1 MLDKKSFLL
10 MVLLLSQVSQAQ
22 QNMPS
27 DIKVERKLV
36 QTVMSEDEVKFLLQK
51 RILVLLQDGTLS
63 INKEAIKTTKENGYK
78 SGTATDSVICLH
90 GE

>member
-10 MVLLLSQVSQAQ
+10 MVLLLSQVSMAQ
-22 QNMPS
+22 QNLPS
-27 DIKVERKLV
+27 NVKVERKLV
-36 QTVMSEDEVKFLLQK
+36 QTVMSEDEIRYLLER
-51 RILVLLQDGTLS
+51 RILVLLQDGTLI
-63 INKEAIKTTKENGYK
+63 INREAIRATKENGFK

>member
-22 QNMPS
+22 QNLPS

-36 QTVMSEDEVKFLLQK
+36 QTVMSEDEVRFLLQK

-63 INKEAIKTTKENGYK
+63 INKEAIKATKENGYK